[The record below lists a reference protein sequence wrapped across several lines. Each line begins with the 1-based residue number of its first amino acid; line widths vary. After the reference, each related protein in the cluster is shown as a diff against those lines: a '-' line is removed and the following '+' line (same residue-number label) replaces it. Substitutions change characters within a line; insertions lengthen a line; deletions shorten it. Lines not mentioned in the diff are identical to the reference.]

1 MHYMFEN
8 TTLAN
13 PDVRNWNTSSL
24 RNVQSMFKNATAANP
39 DLSDWVFTN
48 LIAQY
53 NDEVVT
59 PEVTQP
65 ASMNNAFTGSGL
77 SPQNYLPRY
86 C

>member
-1 MHYMFEN
+1 M
-8 TTLAN
+8 L
-13 PDVRNWNTSSL
+13 
-24 RNVQSMFKNATAANP
+24 KNATAANP

-77 SPQNYLPRY
+77 PQNYTCVIVELKVFPQSLPDNLR
-86 C
+86 